1 MNLIES
7 IILGIIQGLTEFLP
21 VSSSGH
27 LELGKVILGVQFE
40 ENAVLYSAVVHAATA
55 LSTVVIYYKDILAI
69 IKDLFKFTWNDSTKF
84 AAMVLVS
91 MIPAGLAYVFLGD
104 FLEELFSGKIML
116 VGFMLLVTAGL
127 LYASSRLVSKPGD
140 LTIGKAFLVGISQA
154 VALLPGVSRSGS
166 TISTALMLGIS
177 RETAARFSFLMV
189 IPVILGGTV
198 LELKDYFD
206 AEQAG
211 QIVEVGADVLIAG
224 FLAAFIAGLAAC
236 TWMISM
242 VKNAKLDY
250 FAFYCIVVGVI
261 AITYDLAFM

>member
-27 LELGKVILGVQFE
+27 LELGKVILDVQVE

-55 LSTVVIYYKDILAI
+55 LSTVVVYYKDILAI
-69 IKDLFKFTWNDSTKF
+69 IQDLFKFKWNDSTKF
-84 AAMVLVS
+84 VVMILVS
-91 MIPAGLAYVFLGD
+91 MIPAGLTYVFFGD
-104 FLEELFSGKIML
+104 LLDELFSGKIVL
-116 VGFMLLVTAGL
+116 VGFMLLITAGL
-127 LYASSRLVSKPGD
+127 LFASSRLVSKPGE
-140 LTIGKAFLVGISQA
+140 LTIGKSFLVGLAQA
-154 VALLPGVSRSGS
+154 FALLPGVSRSGS

-189 IPVILGGTV
+189 IPVILGGTM

-206 AEQAG
+206 AENAG
-211 QIVEVGADVLIAG
+211 QFVEVGTDVLIAG
-224 FLAAFIAGLAAC
+224 FLAAFISGLIAC
-236 TWMISM
+236 TWMIKI

-250 FAFYCIVVGVI
+250 FAFYCIIVGLIAVVYGF
-261 AITYDLAFM
+261 AFS

>member
-55 LSTVVIYYKDILAI
+55 LSTIVVYYKDILSI
-69 IKDLFKFTWNDSTKF
+69 LQDLFKFKWNDSTKF
-84 AAMVLVS
+84 VVMVLVS
-91 MIPAGLAYVFLGD
+91 MIPAGLVYAFLGD
-104 FLEELFSGKIML
+104 YLDELFSGKIML
-116 VGFMLLVTAGL
+116 VGFMLLITAAL

-140 LTIGKAFLVGISQA
+140 LTIGKAFTVGLAQA
-154 VALLPGVSRSGS
+154 FALLPGVSRSGS
-166 TISTALMLGIS
+166 TISTALMLGIN
-177 RETAARFSFLMV
+177 RESAARFSFLMV
-189 IPVILGGTV
+189 IPVILGGTM

-206 AEQAG
+206 AESAG
-211 QIVEVGADVLIAG
+211 QIVEVGADALIAG
-224 FLAAFIAGLAAC
+224 FLAAFISGLIAC
-236 TWMISM
+236 TWMIKL

-250 FAFYCIVVGVI
+250 FAIYCVVVGLI
-261 AITYDLAFM
+261 AITYDLGIF

>member
-55 LSTVVIYYKDILAI
+55 LSTVVVYYKDILTI
-69 IKDLFKFTWNDSTKF
+69 IQDLFKFKWNDSTKF
-84 AAMVLVS
+84 VVMILVS
-91 MIPAGLAYVFLGD
+91 MIPAGLTYVFLGD
-104 FLEELFSGKIML
+104 LLDELFSGKIVL
-116 VGFMLLVTAGL
+116 VGFMLLITAGL
-127 LYASSRLVSKPGD
+127 LFASSRLVSKPGD
-140 LTIGKAFLVGISQA
+140 LTIGKSFMVGLAQAF
-154 VALLPGVSRSGS
+154 ALLPGVSRSGS

-189 IPVILGGTV
+189 IPVILGGTM

-206 AEQAG
+206 AENAG

-224 FLAAFIAGLAAC
+224 FLAAFISGLIAC
-236 TWMISM
+236 TWMIKI

-250 FAFYCIVVGVI
+250 FAFYCIIVGLIAVVYGF
-261 AITYDLAFM
+261 AFA